1 MLNDWF
7 PFWMTLRVASIAT
20 AIATVLGVA
29 IAYLLAKTKFRG
41 RALVEAIV
49 TLPIVIPP
57 TVMGYFLLTALGV
70 NSAFGRTWEKLTGS
84 AIVFTPTAA
93 VIAATIAALPFVVRA
108 SRAAIEEVDDRAEAA
123 MRVAGHREWKV
134 AVLVTF
140 PLARRGIL
148 AGVALAGARA
158 LGEFGATVMIAGNIP
173 GRTQTLPIA
182 VFDSVQAGD
191 VGQARSGSLLLVG
204 IAIAALVAM
213 TMLSRRRP

>member
-7 PFWMTLRVASIAT
+7 PLWMTLRVATIAT
-20 AIATVLGVA
+20 AVATVLGIA
-29 IAYLLAKTKFRG
+29 IAYLLAKAKFRG

-70 NSAFGRTWEKLTGS
+70 NSAFGRTWEKVTGS

-108 SRAAIEEVDDRAEAA
+108 SRAAIEEVDARAESA
-123 MRVAGHREWKV
+123 MRVAGHPEWKV

-191 VGQARSGSLLLVG
+191 IAQARNGSLLLVG
-204 IAIAALVAM
+204 IAVAALVAM
-213 TMLSRRRP
+213 TVLSRRRS

>member
-7 PFWMTLRVASIAT
+7 PFWMTLRVASIAS
-20 AIATVLGVA
+20 AIATVLGIA
-29 IAYLLAKTKFRG
+29 IAYLLAKGKFRG
-41 RALVEAIV
+41 RALIEAIV

-70 NSAFGRTWEKLTGS
+70 NSAFGRAWEKLTGS

-123 MRVAGHREWKV
+123 MRVAGHPEWKV
-134 AVLVTF
+134 ALLVTF

-191 VGQARSGSLLLVG
+191 IDQARNGSLLLVG
-204 IAIAALVAM
+204 IAIAALIAM
-213 TMLSRRRP
+213 TVLSRRRS

>member
-1 MLNDWF
+1 
-7 PFWMTLRVASIAT
+7 MTLRVASIAT
-20 AIATVLGVA
+20 AIATVLGIA
-29 IAYLLAKTKFRG
+29 IAYILAKTKFRG
-41 RALVEAIV
+41 RAFIEAVV

-70 NSAFGRTWEKLTGS
+70 NSAFGRVWENVTGS

-123 MRVAGHREWKV
+123 MRVAGHPEWKV
-134 AVLVTF
+134 ALLVTF

-191 VGQARSGSLLLVG
+191 IDQARNGSLLLVG
-204 IAIAALVAM
+204 IAIAALIAM
-213 TMLSRRRP
+213 TVLSRRRS

>member
-1 MLNDWF
+1 
-7 PFWMTLRVASIAT
+7 MTLRVASIAT
-20 AIATVLGVA
+20 AIATVLGIA
-29 IAYLLAKTKFRG
+29 IAYLLAKGRFRG
-41 RALVEAIV
+41 RALIEAIV

-70 NSAFGRTWEKLTGS
+70 NSAFGRAWENVTGS

-123 MRVAGHREWKV
+123 MRVAGHPEWKV
-134 AVLVTF
+134 ALLVTF

-191 VGQARSGSLLLVG
+191 IDQARNGSLLLVG
-204 IAIAALVAM
+204 IAIAALIAM
-213 TMLSRRRP
+213 TVLSRRRS

>member
-7 PFWMTLRVASIAT
+7 PLWMTLRVATIAT
-20 AIATVLGVA
+20 AVATVLGIA
-29 IAYLLAKTKFRG
+29 IAYLLAKAKFRG

-57 TVMGYFLLTALGV
+57 TVRGYFLLTALGV
-70 NSAFGRTWEKLTGS
+70 NSAFGRTWEKVTGS

-108 SRAAIEEVDDRAEAA
+108 SRAAIEEVDARAESA
-123 MRVAGHREWKV
+123 MRVAGHPEWKV
-134 AVLVTF
+134 ALLVTF

-191 VGQARSGSLLLVG
+191 IDQARNGSLLLVG
-204 IAIAALVAM
+204 IAVAALVAM
-213 TMLSRRRP
+213 TVLSRRRS

>member
-84 AIVFTPTAA
+84 AVVFTPTAA

-123 MRVAGHREWKV
+123 MRVAGHPEWKV

>member
-1 MLNDWF
+1 
-7 PFWMTLRVASIAT
+7 MTLRVASIAS
-20 AIATVLGVA
+20 AIATVLGIA
-29 IAYLLAKTKFRG
+29 IAYLLAKGKFRG
-41 RALVEAIV
+41 RALIEAIV

-70 NSAFGRTWEKLTGS
+70 NSAFGRAWEKLTGS

-123 MRVAGHREWKV
+123 MRVAGHPEWKV
-134 AVLVTF
+134 ALLVTF

-191 VGQARSGSLLLVG
+191 IDQARNGSLLLVG
-204 IAIAALVAM
+204 IAIAALIAM
-213 TMLSRRRP
+213 TVLSRRRS

>member
-20 AIATVLGVA
+20 VIATVLGIA

-70 NSAFGRTWEKLTGS
+70 NSAFGRAWEKLTGS

-93 VIAATIAALPFVVRA
+93 VIAATIAALPIVVRA

-123 MRVAGHREWKV
+123 MRVAGHPEWKV

>member
-7 PFWMTLRVASIAT
+7 PLWMTLRVATIAT
-20 AIATVLGVA
+20 AVAAVLGIA
-29 IAYLLAKTKFRG
+29 IAYLLAKAKFRG
-41 RALVEAIV
+41 RALVEAVV

-57 TVMGYFLLTALGV
+57 TVMGYFLLTALGA
-70 NSAFGRTWEKLTGS
+70 NSAFGRAWEKLTGS

-108 SRAAIEEVDDRAEAA
+108 SRAAIEEVDERAEAA

-191 VGQARSGSLLLVG
+191 IGQARSGSLLLVG
-204 IAIAALVAM
+204 IAVAALVAM

>member
-1 MLNDWF
+1 M
-7 PFWMTLRVASIAT
+7 
-20 AIATVLGVA
+20 
-29 IAYLLAKTKFRG
+29 
-41 RALVEAIV
+41 EAIV

-70 NSAFGRTWEKLTGS
+70 NSAFGRAWEKHTGS

-123 MRVAGHREWKV
+123 MRVAGHPEWKV

-213 TMLSRRRP
+213 TMMSRRRP

>member
-1 MLNDWF
+1 MLSDWF

-20 AIATVLGVA
+20 AIATVVGIA
-29 IAYLLAKTKFRG
+29 IAYFLAKTKFRG
-41 RALVEAIV
+41 RALIEAIV

-70 NSAFGRTWEKLTGS
+70 NSAFGRAWEKVTGS

-93 VIAATIAALPFVVRA
+93 VIAATIAAIPFVVRA
-108 SRAAIEEVDDRAEAA
+108 SRAAIEEVDERAESA
-123 MRVAGHREWKV
+123 MRVAGHPEWKV
-134 AVLVTF
+134 ALLVTF

-191 VGQARSGSLLLVG
+191 IDQARNGSLLLVG

-213 TMLSRRRP
+213 TVLSRRKS

>member
-1 MLNDWF
+1 
-7 PFWMTLRVASIAT
+7 MTLRVASIAS
-20 AIATVLGVA
+20 AIATVLGIA
-29 IAYLLAKTKFRG
+29 IAYLLAKGKFRG
-41 RALVEAIV
+41 RALIEAIV

-70 NSAFGRTWEKLTGS
+70 NSAFGRAWEKLTGS

-123 MRVAGHREWKV
+123 MRVAGHPEWKV
-134 AVLVTF
+134 ALLVTF

-173 GRTQTLPIA
+173 GRTQTLSIA

-191 VGQARSGSLLLVG
+191 IDQARNGSLLLVG
-204 IAIAALVAM
+204 IAIAALIAM
-213 TMLSRRRP
+213 TVLSRRRS

>member
-1 MLNDWF
+1 
-7 PFWMTLRVASIAT
+7 MTLRVASIAT
-20 AIATVLGVA
+20 AIATVVGIA
-29 IAYLLAKTKFRG
+29 IAYFLAKTKFRG
-41 RALVEAIV
+41 RAVIEAIV

-57 TVMGYFLLTALGV
+57 TVLGYFLLTALGV
-70 NSAFGRTWEKLTGS
+70 NSAFGRAWEKVTGS

-93 VIAATIAALPFVVRA
+93 VIAATIAAVPFVVRA
-108 SRAAIEEVDDRAEAA
+108 SRAAIEEVDERAESA
-123 MRVAGHREWKV
+123 MRVAGHPEWKV
-134 AVLVTF
+134 ALLVTF

-191 VGQARSGSLLLVG
+191 IDQARNGSLLLVG

-213 TMLSRRRP
+213 TVLSRRKS

>member
-7 PFWMTLRVASIAT
+7 PFWMTLRVATIAT
-20 AIATVLGVA
+20 AVATVLGIA

-70 NSAFGRTWEKLTGS
+70 NSAFGRAWEKLTGS

-123 MRVAGHREWKV
+123 MRVAGHPEWKV
-134 AVLVTF
+134 ALLVTF

-191 VGQARSGSLLLVG
+191 IGQARSGSLLLVG

-213 TMLSRRRP
+213 TMLSRRRS

>member
-1 MLNDWF
+1 
-7 PFWMTLRVASIAT
+7 MTLRVASIAT
-20 AIATVLGVA
+20 AIATVLGIA
-29 IAYLLAKTKFRG
+29 IAYLLAKGKFRG
-41 RALVEAIV
+41 RALIEAIV

-70 NSAFGRTWEKLTGS
+70 NSAFGRAWENVTGS

-123 MRVAGHREWKV
+123 MRVAGHPEWKV
-134 AVLVTF
+134 ALLVTF

-191 VGQARSGSLLLVG
+191 IDQARNGSLLLVG
-204 IAIAALVAM
+204 IAIAALIAM
-213 TMLSRRRP
+213 TVLSRRRS

>member
-1 MLNDWF
+1 VLQDWF
-7 PFWMTLRVASIAT
+7 PFWMTLRVATIAT
-20 AIATVLGVA
+20 VVATVLGIA

-41 RALVEAIV
+41 RAFVEAVV

-70 NSAFGRTWEKLTGS
+70 NSAFGRAWEKVTGS

-123 MRVAGHREWKV
+123 MRVAGHSEWKV
-134 AVLVTF
+134 ALLVTF

-191 VGQARSGSLLLVG
+191 IDQARNGSLLLVG
-204 IAIAALVAM
+204 IAVAALVAM
-213 TMLSRRRP
+213 TLLSRRRS

>member
-20 AIATVLGVA
+20 AIATVLGIA

-123 MRVAGHREWKV
+123 MRVAGHPEWKV

>member
-1 MLNDWF
+1 
-7 PFWMTLRVASIAT
+7 MTLRVASIAT
-20 AIATVLGVA
+20 AIATVLGIA

-41 RALVEAIV
+41 RALIEAIV

-70 NSAFGRTWEKLTGS
+70 NSAFGRAWENVTGS

-123 MRVAGHREWKV
+123 MRVAGHPEWKV
-134 AVLVTF
+134 ALLVTF

-191 VGQARSGSLLLVG
+191 IDQARNGSLLLVG
-204 IAIAALVAM
+204 IAIAALIAM
-213 TMLSRRRP
+213 TVLSRRRS

>member
-1 MLNDWF
+1 MLSDWF

-20 AIATVLGVA
+20 AIATVVGIA
-29 IAYLLAKTKFRG
+29 IAYILAKTKFRG
-41 RALVEAIV
+41 RAVIEAIV

-57 TVMGYFLLTALGV
+57 TVLGYFLLTALGV
-70 NSAFGRTWEKLTGS
+70 NSAFGRAWEKVTGS

-93 VIAATIAALPFVVRA
+93 VIAATIAAVPFVVRA
-108 SRAAIEEVDDRAEAA
+108 SRAAIEEVDERAESA
-123 MRVAGHREWKV
+123 MRVAGHPEWKV
-134 AVLVTF
+134 ALLVTF

-191 VGQARSGSLLLVG
+191 IDQARNGSLLLVG

-213 TMLSRRRP
+213 TVLSRRKS

>member
-1 MLNDWF
+1 MLSDWF

-20 AIATVLGVA
+20 AIATVVGIA

-41 RALVEAIV
+41 RAVIEAIV

-57 TVMGYFLLTALGV
+57 TVLGYFLLAALGV
-70 NSAFGRTWEKLTGS
+70 NSAFGRAWEKVTGS

-93 VIAATIAALPFVVRA
+93 VIAATIAAVPFVVRA
-108 SRAAIEEVDDRAEAA
+108 SRAAIEEVDERAESA
-123 MRVAGHREWKV
+123 MRVAGHPEWKV
-134 AVLVTF
+134 ALLVTF

-191 VGQARSGSLLLVG
+191 IDQARNGSLLLVG

-213 TMLSRRRP
+213 TVLSRRKS

>member
-7 PFWMTLRVASIAT
+7 PLWMTLRVATFAT
-20 AIATVLGVA
+20 AIATVLGIA

-57 TVMGYFLLTALGV
+57 TVMGYFLLTALGA
-70 NSAFGRTWEKLTGS
+70 NSAFGRAWEKLTGS

-108 SRAAIEEVDDRAEAA
+108 SRAAIEEVDERAEAA

-191 VGQARSGSLLLVG
+191 IGQARSGSLLLVG
-204 IAIAALVAM
+204 IAVAALVAM

>member
-1 MLNDWF
+1 MLSDWF

-20 AIATVLGVA
+20 AIATVVGIA

-41 RALVEAIV
+41 RAVIEAIV

-57 TVMGYFLLTALGV
+57 TVLGYFLLTALGV
-70 NSAFGRTWEKLTGS
+70 NSAFGRAWEKVTGS

-93 VIAATIAALPFVVRA
+93 VIAATIAAVPFVVRA
-108 SRAAIEEVDDRAEAA
+108 SRAAIEEVDERAESA
-123 MRVAGHREWKV
+123 MRVAGHPEWKV
-134 AVLVTF
+134 ALLVTF

-191 VGQARSGSLLLVG
+191 IDQARNGSLLLVG

-213 TMLSRRRP
+213 TVLSRRKS

>member
-1 MLNDWF
+1 MNDWF
-7 PFWMTLRVASIAT
+7 PLWMTLRVATVAT
-20 AIATVLGVA
+20 AIATVVGIA

-57 TVMGYFLLTALGV
+57 TVMGYFLLTALGA
-70 NSAFGRTWEKLTGS
+70 NSAFGRAWEKLTGS

-108 SRAAIEEVDDRAEAA
+108 SRAAIEEVDERAEAA

-191 VGQARSGSLLLVG
+191 IGQARSGSLLLVG
-204 IAIAALVAM
+204 IAVAALVAM

>member
-123 MRVAGHREWKV
+123 MRVAGHPEWKV

>member
-20 AIATVLGVA
+20 AIATVLGIA
-29 IAYLLAKTKFRG
+29 IAYLLAKGKFRG

-123 MRVAGHREWKV
+123 MRVAGHPEWKV

-191 VGQARSGSLLLVG
+191 VGQARSGSVLLVG

>member
-7 PFWMTLRVASIAT
+7 PLWMTLRVALTAT
-20 AIATVLGVA
+20 AIASIVGLA
-29 IAYLLAKTKFRG
+29 IAYLLAKGSFRG

-57 TVMGYFLLTALGV
+57 TVMGYFLLTSLGA
-70 NSAFGRTWEKLTGS
+70 NSTFGRVWENITGS

-93 VIAATIAALPFVVRA
+93 VIAATVAALPFVVRA

-123 MRVAGHREWKV
+123 MRVAGHPEWKV
-134 AVLVTF
+134 AALVTF

-182 VFDSVQAGD
+182 VYDAVQAGD
-191 VGQARSGSLLLVG
+191 IAQARNGSLLLVG
-204 IAIAALVAM
+204 IAIAALVTM
-213 TMLSRRRP
+213 TMLSKRRT

>member
-7 PFWMTLRVASIAT
+7 PLWMTLRVATIAT
-20 AIATVLGVA
+20 AVATVLGIA
-29 IAYLLAKTKFRG
+29 IAYLLAKAKFRG

-70 NSAFGRTWEKLTGS
+70 NSAFGRTWEKVTGS

-108 SRAAIEEVDDRAEAA
+108 SRAAIEEVDARAESA
-123 MRVAGHREWKV
+123 MRVAGHPEWKV

-191 VGQARSGSLLLVG
+191 IDQARNGSLLLVG
-204 IAIAALVAM
+204 IAVAALVAM
-213 TMLSRRRP
+213 TVLSRRRS

>member
-7 PFWMTLRVASIAT
+7 PLWMTLRVATIAT
-20 AIATVLGVA
+20 AVATVLGIA
-29 IAYLLAKTKFRG
+29 IAYLLAKAKFRG

-70 NSAFGRTWEKLTGS
+70 NSAFGRTWEKVTGS

-108 SRAAIEEVDDRAEAA
+108 SRAAIEEVDARAESA
-123 MRVAGHREWKV
+123 MRVAGHPEWKV
-134 AVLVTF
+134 ALLVTF

-191 VGQARSGSLLLVG
+191 IAQARNGSLLLVG
-204 IAIAALVAM
+204 IAVAALVAM
-213 TMLSRRRP
+213 TVLSRRRS

>member
-7 PFWMTLRVASIAT
+7 PLWMTLRVATIAT
-20 AIATVLGVA
+20 AVATVLGIA
-29 IAYLLAKTKFRG
+29 IAYLLAKAKFRG

-70 NSAFGRTWEKLTGS
+70 NSAFGRTWEKVTGS

-108 SRAAIEEVDDRAEAA
+108 SRAAIEEVDARAESA
-123 MRVAGHREWKV
+123 MRVAGHPEWKV
-134 AVLVTF
+134 ALLVTF

-191 VGQARSGSLLLVG
+191 IDQARNGSLLLVG
-204 IAIAALVAM
+204 IAVAALVAM
-213 TMLSRRRP
+213 TVLSRRRS